1 MIAGTAAPNE
11 AIPRNGDRVVGKIGH
26 VIERER
32 IVAAA
37 LGSALLEGAEPG
49 PEARQQLAR
58 WAASD
63 ADVAELEQ
71 LALDA
76 SRGVHQSAV
85 PPLPT
90 HQSGK

>member
-1 MIAGTAAPNE
+1 
-11 AIPRNGDRVVGKIGH
+11 

-49 PEARQQLAR
+49 PEVRQRLAR
-58 WAASD
+58 WAAGD

-76 SRGVHQSAV
+76 SRGVDRPAV
-85 PPLPT
+85 PALLRT
-90 HQSGK
+90 